1 MRSEAPQ
8 RELERLRRQQAK
20 TRGDEVLGGL
30 SPQERAAYD
39 LRQDRIHELEH
50 DLSEPSEERPSN
62 RDLVVE

>member
-8 RELERLRRQQAK
+8 RELERLRKQQAK
-20 TRGDEVLGGL
+20 TRADEVFGGL

-50 DLSEPSEERPSN
+50 DLSN
-62 RDLVVE
+62 RAKSVRAIGTLL